1 MGAEGGNPVL
11 GDDITLLAWSDY
23 VGITRCRG
31 VPSDAL
37 PSRAASG
44 LGWAVAGQALTP
56 FADIAANPWGPMLE
70 VRQVPVMQTHTRI
83 DLWPDA
89 PAFDIVLCDSRMP
102 DGSDWDCCVRGYLR
116 SALAD
121 FKAQTGLSFMAAF
134 EHEFLLSGPGLQWA
148 PPFSVETIRNI
159 APLAGQ
165 IARALGE
172 AGLSPETV
180 EPEFGI
186 LQFEVTTAPGIGV
199 EAADRAVLTREI
211 IKEVARRNGLRA
223 CFSPKPDPDGVGN
236 GSHVHFSFVD
246 SEGGNAAHDPAG
258 PGELS
263 AIAQSF
269 VGGVV
274 RHMPALTAL
283 VAPSPASYLRL
294 GPQHWSCGFASFGIQ
309 NREAA
314 IRACPG
320 VDPDPARRARGF
332 NMEFRPPDATA
343 SPYLVIGSLV
353 RAGLAGVRANLA
365 LPPACEAD
373 PADLTQQQREQ
384 MGIVPLPATLDE
396 ALDAFEADEIASSW
410 MPDQMRESYLSVKRL
425 EAQLAAQS
433 SPRQVA
439 ERYAQAY

>member
-1 MGAEGGNPVL
+1 
-11 GDDITLLAWSDY
+11 
-23 VGITRCRG
+23 
-31 VPSDAL
+31 
-37 PSRAASG
+37 
-44 LGWAVAGQALTP
+44 
-56 FADIAANPWGPMLE
+56 
-70 VRQVPVMQTHTRI
+70 
-83 DLWPDA
+83 
-89 PAFDIVLCDSRMP
+89 
-102 DGSDWDCCVRGYLR
+102 
-116 SALAD
+116 
-121 FKAQTGLSFMAAF
+121 
-134 EHEFLLSGPGLQWA
+134 
-148 PPFSVETIRNI
+148 
-159 APLAGQ
+159 
-165 IARALGE
+165 
-172 AGLSPETV
+172 
-180 EPEFGI
+180 
-186 LQFEVTTAPGIGV
+186 
-199 EAADRAVLTREI
+199 
-211 IKEVARRNGLRA
+211 LRA

-294 GPQHWSCGFASFGIQ
+294 GPQHWSCGYASFGIQ

-320 VDPDPARRARGF
+320 VDPDPARRARGI

-410 MPDQMRESYLSVKRL
+410 MPGQMRESYLSVNRL
-425 EAQLAAQS
+425 EAQMAAQS